1 MPNYLKELKDII
13 AAAAT
18 FAGLNALRLV
28 KPEDFELTVE
38 CALLDVPVHEAAEWR
53 QKLSRI
59 ADTLGSQA
67 SGREGSN
74 WKNVAFNLDPS
85 TGNSQRVGRSFSR

>member
-1 MPNYLKELKDII
+1 MKELKALI

-38 CALLDVPVHEAAEWR
+38 CALIDVPVHEAAEWR

-59 ADTLGSQA
+59 ADTLSQQTDRKTA
-67 SGREGSN
+67 AN
-74 WKNVAFNLDPS
+74 WANVAWNLDPT
-85 TGNSQRVGRSFSR
+85 TGYSQRVGRSFNR